1 VAVNYLTSN
10 GTATAGVDYVAQA
23 GALLFGPGET
33 NKIFTVPILPDALVE
48 GNETVNL
55 ALGNPIGGVILGTN
69 QTATLTI
76 TDDTNSVPLRF
87 TSISP
92 VSGDQLLL
100 TLSGQAGRA
109 YVLQATTNVSNWIS
123 IKTNTATNSVF
134 DFFDT
139 GVTIFQRRFYRAFGQ

>member
-1 VAVNYLTSN
+1 M
-10 GTATAGVDYVAQA
+10 
-23 GALLFGPGET
+23 
-33 NKIFTVPILPDALVE
+33 
-48 GNETVNL
+48 NL
-55 ALGNPIGGVILGTN
+55 ALGNPIGGVILGAN

-123 IKTNTATNSVF
+123 IKTNTATNNVF

-139 GVTIFQRRFYRAFGQ
+139 GVTSFQRRFYRAFGQ